1 MASLLED
8 QAAGLRKLFA
18 GAHGPT
24 RIAFAGREADG
35 RGALMAGVA
44 RGLAAAGKEVLLIDG
59 ASGAASAAAALGLRP
74 RFDLLQ
80 AVSRDVPAGRVLL
93 GAGHGIRL
101 LPAARALR
109 EYPRLA
115 AAERRAL
122 DEWLRRQQGQA
133 DFVLGEARAG
143 EAADP
148 CPLLPQP
155 QRLVVAVT
163 PESQSITAAYT
174 QMKRLAPPRGGAR
187 FLLVILRADAGEA
200 DTVFGNHPEPLPKD
214 VFLHRLERIVERVSL
229 SREVRRRQNGQEI
242 LERVL
247 RDKLARNDRF
257 HRAARPPITPAARR
271 SGVVLIGIGRRVVQR
286 REVGAVLLE
295 RTPFDLGAIRL
306 GQVRSKRE
314 WLVMVRHQRHDG
326 FDAIRGHAG
335 RGRIA

>member
-8 QAAGLRKLFA
+8 QAAGLRRLFA
-18 GAHGPT
+18 GARGPA
-24 RIAFAGREADG
+24 RIAFAGRESDG

-59 ASGAASAAAALGLRP
+59 VCGTGSAAAALGLRP

-109 EYPRLA
+109 EYSRLA
-115 AAERRAL
+115 AAERHAL

-143 EAADP
+143 ETADP

-163 PESQSITAAYT
+163 PESQSITAAYA

-187 FLLVILRADAGEA
+187 FLLVILRADAEEA
-200 DTVFGNHPEPLPKD
+200 DTVFGNLREVAARHLGA
-214 VFLHRLERIVERVSL
+214 RLEL
-229 SREVRRRQNGQEI
+229 
-242 LERVL
+242 
-247 RDKLARNDRF
+247 
-257 HRAARPPITPAARR
+257 
-271 SGVVLIGIGRRVVQR
+271 
-286 REVGAVLLE
+286 
-295 RTPFDLGAIRL
+295 
-306 GQVRSKRE
+306 
-314 WLVMVRHQRHDG
+314 
-326 FDAIRGHAG
+326 AG
-335 RGRIA
+335 RLAAAGDPQALGGRLAEALLGGAAPAPRQAMPRTARQAAITCPVV

>member
-8 QAAGLRKLFA
+8 QAAGLRRLFA
-18 GAHGPT
+18 GARGPA
-24 RIAFAGREADG
+24 RIAFAGRESDG

-59 ASGAASAAAALGLRP
+59 VCGTGSAAAALGLRP

-109 EYPRLA
+109 EYSRLA
-115 AAERRAL
+115 AAERHAL

-143 EAADP
+143 ETADP

-163 PESQSITAAYT
+163 PESQSITAAYA

-187 FLLVILRADAGEA
+187 FLLVILRADAEEA
-200 DTVFGNHPEPLPKD
+200 DTVFGNLREVAARHLGA
-214 VFLHRLERIVERVSL
+214 RLE
-229 SREVRRRQNGQEI
+229 
-242 LERVL
+242 
-247 RDKLARNDRF
+247 LAGRL
-257 HRAARPPITPAARR
+257 AAAGDPQAL
-271 SGVVLIGIGRRVVQR
+271 GGRLA
-286 REVGAVLLE
+286 EAL
-295 RTPFDLGAIRL
+295 LGAAAPAPRRAL
-306 GQVRSKRE
+306 PRTARQA
-314 WLVMVRHQRHDG
+314 
-326 FDAIRGHAG
+326 AITCPVV
-335 RGRIA
+335 

>member
-174 QMKRLAPPRGGAR
+174 LMKRLATARGGAR
-187 FLLVILRADAGEA
+187 FLLAILGAGAEEA
-200 DTVFGNHPEPLPKD
+200 DTVFGNL
-214 VFLHRLERIVERVSL
+214 
-229 SREVRRRQNGQEI
+229 REV
-242 LERVL
+242 
-247 RDKLARNDRF
+247 
-257 HRAARPPITPAARR
+257 AARH
-271 SGVVLIGIGRRVVQR
+271 
-286 REVGAVLLE
+286 
-295 RTPFDLGAIRL
+295 LGARIDLVGRL
-306 GQVRSKRE
+306 AAAGDPQALGGRLAEALLGGAAPAPRQA
-314 WLVMVRHQRHDG
+314 MPRTARQA
-326 FDAIRGHAG
+326 AITCPVV
-335 RGRIA
+335 